1 MIIEK
6 ALKIAFIWKIWY
18 RSRTGDQEICN
29 PVELVCMHRH
39 YISRSIQT
47 RDLLEKILRL
57 ELSLSA
63 NPTGICASLWC
74 HLFVSE
80 LNLRFFLNSEFGLS
94 WK

>member
-18 RSRTGDQEICN
+18 WSRTGDQEICSTTGGLPDN
-29 PVELVCMHRH
+29 PVELVYMHTH

-57 ELSLSA
+57 DLSQSA
-63 NPTGICASLWC
+63 NPTGICASL
-74 HLFVSE
+74 
-80 LNLRFFLNSEFGLS
+80 
-94 WK
+94 